1 MPTATHPKATPLKP
15 PATLSPSA
23 RKIFTAIAAAESHFR
38 PAHVY
43 LLAAYAEACALQE
56 VAAIEL
62 QREDADA
69 VWLLKWEK
77 ATRAMAS
84 LAMRLKLCPQSP
96 SVPKGRPLGGVGIT
110 YDQLE
115 RLRPWEAG

>member
-1 MPTATHPKATPLKP
+1 MPNAAHPKATPLKP
-15 PATLSPSA
+15 PATLSPPA
-23 RKIFTAIAAAESHFR
+23 RRIFTAITDAESHFR
-38 PAHVY
+38 PSHVH

-56 VAAIEL
+56 MAAIKL

-77 ATRAMAS
+77 STRAMAS

-96 SVPKGRPLGGVGIT
+96 SVPKGRPLGGHGIT
-110 YDQLE
+110 YDQL
-115 RLRPWEAG
+115 RPWEFTGD